1 MQPLNNK
8 QIIITY
14 FFICLLTYGGIFN
27 SMIVHAET
35 APNQT
40 IHSTA
45 LTIYK
50 DGALLRQGRSL
61 PLSKGKTTI
70 PITGIANTIIQESLM
85 LLLSALPKEAVIDE
99 TTLSKLNDEAY
110 TLNLLVNSTVDEPKS
125 FATLIYLFKNI
136 SWKPFY
142 TIQFVS
148 GYQQLIVNSFFEIN
162 NISGISFKEAQV
174 QFVDGNIPPIRPTET
189 NKDNL
194 KIKGYTYK
202 GILDLPKNGTKRL
215 TWATS
220 DSIKTKQD
228 YRVFVGGEFLN
239 NMDGKV
245 AKPIVETWVS
255 FNNTASNTLGQDLPQ
270 GPAILYLDQ
279 NGQLESL
286 GSTILPHTAVGQE
299 ISVRVPSTH
308 VEKNDKNSDKGLKF
322 IETELEQNQ
331 FRRLNDTQNTE
342 SHYRLE
348 LKNKSASPI
357 TIRVTLDLPENVTN
371 WEIIRETQPHET
383 SGEKQVFWHVKVP
396 ANGQTQL
403 KYQLRFITK

>member
-1 MQPLNNK
+1 MS
-8 QIIITY
+8 THDS
-14 FFICLLTYGGIFN
+14 FT
-27 SMIVHAET
+27 VHAE
-35 APNQT
+35 AVPSQT

-45 LTIYK
+45 LTLYK

-61 PLSKGKTTI
+61 PLTKGKTTM
-70 PITGIANTIIQESLM
+70 PITDIANTIVQESLM
-85 LLLSALPKEAVIDE
+85 LLLSTLPKEAIIDE
-99 TTLSKLNDEAY
+99 TALTKLNDEAY
-110 TLNLLVNSTVDEPKS
+110 TLNVLINSTVDEPKS
-125 FATLIYLFKNI
+125 FVTLIYLFKNI

-142 TIQFVS
+142 VIQFVS
-148 GYQQLIVNSFFEIN
+148 GYQQLVVNSFFEIN
-162 NISGISFKEAQV
+162 NTSGIPFRDAQI
-174 QFVDGNIPPIRPTET
+174 QFIDGNIPPIRPTDT
-189 NKDNL
+189 DKDKGNL

-202 GILDLPKNGTKRL
+202 SILDLPKNGVKRL
-215 TWATS
+215 AWATS
-220 DSIKTKQD
+220 DFIKTKQD

-239 NMDGKV
+239 NMDGKA
-245 AKPIVETWVS
+245 AKPIIETWVS
-255 FNNTASNTLGQDLPQ
+255 FNNTATNTLGQDLPQ

-286 GSTILPHTAVGQE
+286 GSTMLPHTPIGQE

-383 SGEKQVFWHVKVP
+383 SGDKQVFWHVKVP